1 MLYRQLRVGR
11 HGKRFEMLK
20 FRTMVPG
27 ADAMKEALRAH
38 NEARGGLFKIVE
50 DPRVTRVGR
59 WLRRTA
65 LDELPQLLNIL
76 KGEMSLVG
84 PRPLV
89 VEEDERIAGRHR
101 RRLELMPGMTGP
113 WQILGPTRA
122 SLSQMVAIDYRYVE
136 YWSLWKTSR
145 SCCEPCPMWWG
156 GGGCRRATGCLPR
169 RDGCSLE
176 QLTVAP
182 SAAQTSSIRAGLT
195 ARDALG
201 EVALG
206 HHDQVVEV
214 CRAGLGH
221 SVCLVERNLCVDIAD
236 RASYNRDQD
245 LVQDADRAITSQYQ
259 VRTPSMV
266 WCLAP
271 PTPHRVSPR
280 LQAGFAFFFVQALE
294 DRAA

>member
-1 MLYRQLRVGR
+1 MPVRKDAAVDSAIELDRLPRLAGVGASAELDGALHALPQSLGVERIEVPRSAVLTRSAMRVKRGLDVLGATLGLLALAPLIAVIAAAIKLEGNGAVFYRQLRVGR
-11 HGKRFEMLK
+11 RGRRFEMLK

-38 NEARGGLFKIVE
+38 NEARNGLFKIAD

-136 YWSLWKTSR
+136 HWSLWKDLKILLRTV
-145 SCCEPCPMWWG
+145 PHVVG
-156 GGGCRRATGCLPR
+156 RR
-169 RDGCSLE
+169 
-176 QLTVAP
+176 
-182 SAAQTSSIRAGLT
+182 GL
-195 ARDALG
+195 
-201 EVALG
+201 
-206 HHDQVVEV
+206 
-214 CRAGLGH
+214 
-221 SVCLVERNLCVDIAD
+221 
-236 RASYNRDQD
+236 
-245 LVQDADRAITSQYQ
+245 
-259 VRTPSMV
+259 
-266 WCLAP
+266 
-271 PTPHRVSPR
+271 
-280 LQAGFAFFFVQALE
+280 
-294 DRAA
+294 

>member
-1 MLYRQLRVGR
+1 MRIRKDAIVDSTIEIDRLPGLAGVGASAEFDAGLRVKRGLDLLGAMLGLLALAPLIAVIAAAIKLEGGGGVFYRQQRVGHR
-11 HGKRFEMLK
+11 GMRFDMLK

-38 NEARGGLFKIVE
+38 NEARGGLFKIAE

-101 RRLELMPGMTGP
+101 RRLELKPGMTGP

-136 YWSLWKTSR
+136 HWSLWKDLKILLRTV
-145 SCCEPCPMWWG
+145 PHVVG
-156 GGGCRRATGCLPR
+156 RR
-169 RDGCSLE
+169 
-176 QLTVAP
+176 
-182 SAAQTSSIRAGLT
+182 GL
-195 ARDALG
+195 
-201 EVALG
+201 
-206 HHDQVVEV
+206 
-214 CRAGLGH
+214 
-221 SVCLVERNLCVDIAD
+221 
-236 RASYNRDQD
+236 
-245 LVQDADRAITSQYQ
+245 
-259 VRTPSMV
+259 
-266 WCLAP
+266 
-271 PTPHRVSPR
+271 
-280 LQAGFAFFFVQALE
+280 
-294 DRAA
+294 